1 MLARNDRKSNY
12 AKFSRYG
19 LTLGIILALMLACFQ
34 ESTAG
39 TLITLEGCRER
50 ALVNS
55 EDLRVEKTRREQAH
69 LRTRE
74 QRTHYLPKVTASG
87 HYLGSRN
94 RFEWDVESSLFDP
107 LGRIISPATINPL
120 TGRPINDVSGHHI
133 MKQTAYYTKV
143 EARQP
148 LYMGGKI
155 NAANRMSE
163 VAEHISLK
171 AVEAKRQD
179 VIVEADQTYWRFVA
193 VGEKLQSARKYVE
206 LLEALEAKVNHA
218 VDTGL
223 VHRNELLKVR
233 VRRNEALLDLE
244 RAKNGRELLRM
255 SLCRIMGFDPGTSLK
270 IADEEITI
278 PAADELPEAPV
289 LSVIDRPDYRMLEDK
304 VDLTRENERL
314 VRSDFLPRVGLTAGY
329 HYLGGVEL
337 YQTSLEGR
345 GYYLMASAEI
355 PLWQWGEGKYKTQSA
370 KLDSHIA
377 ELDLQK
383 YKKLMELEIR
393 QAFFAMSEA
402 HSRCAMT
409 EAALEEAEANME
421 MSRDFYELGM
431 EQLTDH
437 LEAQSRRQ
445 QAEAEHITAKSE
457 FKIEETNYRRSLGK
471 CP

>member
-1 MLARNDRKSNY
+1 MRYRLA
-12 AKFSRYG
+12 
-19 LTLGIILALMLACFQ
+19 TGIVLALALACFQ

-50 ALVNS
+50 AIVNS
-55 EDLRVEKTRREQAH
+55 EDLRAEKTRREQAH

-87 HYLGSRN
+87 HYLNSRS
-94 RFEWDVESSLFDP
+94 RFEWDVSPSLFDP
-107 LGRIISPATINPL
+107 LGRIISPGSINPL
-120 TGRPINDVSGHHI
+120 TGRPINDVSGHHV
-133 MKQTAYYTKV
+133 MKQTAYYTRV
-143 EARQP
+143 QAEQP

-155 NAANRMSE
+155 SAANRMSE
-163 VAEHISLK
+163 MAEHISLK
-171 AVEAKRQD
+171 AVEDRRLD
-179 VIVEADQTYWRFVA
+179 VVVEADHNYWRFVA
-193 VGEKLQSARKYVE
+193 VGEKLQAARTYVE
-206 LLEALEAKVNHA
+206 LLEALEAKVSHA
-218 VDTGL
+218 VETGL
-223 VHRNELLKVR
+223 AHRNELLKVR

-255 SLCRIMGFDPGTSLK
+255 SLCRIMGLDPDTSLE
-270 IADEEITI
+270 IADKEITI
-278 PAADELPEAPV
+278 PSADEIPEAPA
-289 LSVIDRPDYRMLEDK
+289 LSVADRPDYRMLEDK
-304 VDLTRENERL
+304 VDLQRENERL
-314 VRSDFLPRVGLTAGY
+314 VRSDFLPRIGLTAGY

-377 ELDLQK
+377 ELELEK

-409 EAALEEAEANME
+409 ATALEEAEANTE

-437 LEAQSRRQ
+437 LEAQARRQ
-445 QAEAEHITAKSE
+445 QAEAENIAARAE
-457 FKIEETNYRRSLGK
+457 FKIEETNYRHSLGE